1 MFVNRRDVQIQWGDC
16 DPANIVYYPRYFA
29 MFDDSTS
36 VLFEAAGFS
45 KQDLVHKYGLVGIP
59 MVDTRSKFYIPST
72 HGDWITIETK
82 IESIKRSSFEVKH
95 NVYKGD
101 ALAIEAFE
109 TRVLVG
115 RDAALGIPER
125 NALEFVPKE
134 IGGVPLKVIVLD
146 DGGDPTTATTNARR
160 FVTESKADII
170 MGSALTPPTI
180 AVSNV
185 ANEAGIPH
193 FGLAPFPITPE
204 RMKWSVAMPQPIP
217 IVGKVLYDHMKAHK
231 VKTVGYIGYS
241 DSYGDLWFNDL
252 KAQGVPMGMTIV
264 DEERFARPD
273 TSVTGQVLKLV
284 AANPDAILVGASG
297 TAAALPQTELRERG
311 YQGLIYQTHGAASM
325 DFIRIAGKAAEGVL
339 MASGPVMD
347 PEDQPDGALT
357 KKPGLALNAAYEAKY
372 GPNSRSQFAGH
383 SYDAFELLKRI
394 IPVAL
399 KTAKPGTPEFREA
412 IRQALL
418 SEKDLAASQG
428 VYNFTEKDRY
438 GVDDRARILLT
449 VKDGK
454 YMMVKEP

>member
-1 MFVNRRDVQIQWGDC
+1 MKKSLLSAAAIAAALALPGM
-16 DPANIVYYPRYFA
+16 PASAQTN
-29 MFDDSTS
+29 
-36 VLFEAAGFS
+36 E
-45 KQDLVHKYGLVGIP
+45 
-59 MVDTRSKFYIPST
+59 
-72 HGDWITIETK
+72 ITIGITTTTT
-82 IESIKRSSFEVKH
+82 
-95 NVYKGD
+95 GP
-101 ALAIEAFE
+101 
-109 TRVLVG
+109 G
-115 RDAALGIPER
+115 AALGIPER
-125 NALEFVPKE
+125 NSLEFVTKE
-134 IGGVPLKVIVLD
+134 IAGHPLKVIVLD

-160 FVTESKADII
+160 FVTESKADVI

-193 FGLAPFPITPE
+193 FGLAPFPISPE
-204 RMKWSVAMPQPIP
+204 RAKWSVAMPQPIP
-217 IVGKVLYDHMKAHK
+217 IVGKAVYQHMKAQN

-241 DSYGDLWFNDL
+241 DSYGDLWFNDF
-252 KAQGVPMGMTIV
+252 KAQGVAMGMTV
-264 DEERFARPD
+264 ADEERFARPD

-311 YQGLIYQTHGAASM
+311 YKGLIYQTHGAASM
-325 DFIRIAGKAAEGVL
+325 DFIRIAGKAAEGVI
-339 MASGPVMD
+339 MVSGPVMD
-347 PEDQPDGALT
+347 PEDQPEEAQT
-357 KKPGLALNAAYEAKY
+357 KRPGLALNKAYEGKY

-383 SYDAFELLKRI
+383 SYDAFLILERV

-418 SEKDLAASQG
+418 TEREIAASQG

-438 GVDDRARILLT
+438 GLDDRSRILLT

-454 YMMVKEP
+454 YVLVK

>member
-1 MFVNRRDVQIQWGDC
+1 MKRALISAAALGLAVALPAL
-16 DPANIVYYPRYFA
+16 PANA
-29 MFDDSTS
+29 QTND
-36 VLFEAAGFS
+36 
-45 KQDLVHKYGLVGIP
+45 
-59 MVDTRSKFYIPST
+59 
-72 HGDWITIETK
+72 ITIG
-82 IESIKRSSFEVKH
+82 ISIITTGPS
-95 NVYKGD
+95 
-101 ALAIEAFE
+101 
-109 TRVLVG
+109 
-115 RDAALGIPER
+115 AALGIPER
-125 NALEFVPKE
+125 NALDFVPKE
-134 IGGVPLKVIVLD
+134 IAGYPLKLIVLD
-146 DGGDPTTATTNARR
+146 DAGDPTTATTNARR

-170 MGSALTPPTI
+170 MGSSNTPATI

-204 RMKWSVAMPQPIP
+204 RAKWSVDMPQPVP
-217 IVGKVLYDHMKAHK
+217 IMGKVLYEHMKKHN

-252 KAQGVPMGMTIV
+252 KKQGVPMGMTVV
-264 DEERFARPD
+264 DDERFARTD

-297 TAAALPQTELRERG
+297 TAAGLPQQELRDRG
-311 YQGLIYQTHGAASM
+311 YKGLIYQTHGAASM

-347 PEDQPDGALT
+347 PEDQPDEAAT
-357 KKPGLALNAAYEAKY
+357 KKPGLALNTAYEAKY

-383 SYDAFELLKRI
+383 SYDAFEVLKRV

-399 KTAKPGTPEFREA
+399 KTAKPGTVEFREA

-418 SEKDLAASQG
+418 TEREIPASQG
-428 VYNFTEKDRY
+428 VYNFTETDRY
-438 GVDDRARILLT
+438 GLDDRARIILT

-454 YMMVKEP
+454 YIPAE

>member
-1 MFVNRRDVQIQWGDC
+1 MKKAFLSAAALLLVLAL
-16 DPANIVYYPRYFA
+16 PASPA
-29 MFDDSTS
+29 TAQTS
-36 VLFEAAGFS
+36 E
-45 KQDLVHKYGLVGIP
+45 
-59 MVDTRSKFYIPST
+59 
-72 HGDWITIETK
+72 ITIGISVSTT
-82 IESIKRSSFEVKH
+82 
-95 NVYKGD
+95 GP
-101 ALAIEAFE
+101 A
-109 TRVLVG
+109 
-115 RDAALGIPER
+115 AALGVPER

-134 IGGVPLKVIVLD
+134 IGGVPLKLIVLD

-170 MGSALTPPTI
+170 MGSSITPPTI

-193 FGLAPFPITPE
+193 FGLSPFPVTPE
-204 RMKWSVAMPQPIP
+204 RTKWSVVMPQPVP
-217 IVGKVLYDHMKAHK
+217 IMGKVLYEHMKAHN

-241 DSYGDLWFNDL
+241 DSYGDLWFNDF
-252 KAQGVPMGMTIV
+252 KTQGGAMGLTLV

-297 TAAALPQTELRERG
+297 TAAGLPQSELRDRG
-311 YQGLIYQTHGAASM
+311 YKGLIYQTHGAASM
-325 DFIRIAGKAAEGVL
+325 DFIRIAGKSAEGVI
-339 MASGPVMD
+339 MASGPVMS
-347 PEDQPDGALT
+347 PETQADSALT
-357 KKPGLALNAAYEAKY
+357 KKPGLTLDTAYEAKF

-383 SYDAFELLKRI
+383 SYDAFEVLKRV

-418 SEKDLAASQG
+418 TEREIPATQG
-428 VYNFTEKDRY
+428 VYNFTEKDRS
-438 GVDDRARILLT
+438 GLDDRSRILLT

-454 YMMVKEP
+454 YVPAQ